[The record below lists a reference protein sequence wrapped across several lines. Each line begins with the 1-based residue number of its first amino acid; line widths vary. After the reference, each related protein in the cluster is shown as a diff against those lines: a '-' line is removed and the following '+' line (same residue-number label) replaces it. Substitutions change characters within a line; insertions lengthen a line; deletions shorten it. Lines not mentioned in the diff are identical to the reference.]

1 MLKLSI
7 RNNFSG
13 VCGDSKEKTFVVL
26 EDGSGNQMCLLAK
39 NEPSGC
45 LPVAILNVCDMILMK
60 DFLNERI
67 EEINNVKNADL

>member
-26 EDGSGNQMCLLAK
+26 EDNQGNEMCLLAK
-39 NEPSGC
+39 NEIIDFSS
-45 LPVAILNVCDMILMK
+45 VAILNVCDMILMK
-60 DFLNERI
+60 DYLNERI
-67 EEINNVKNADL
+67 EEIKNVKNADL